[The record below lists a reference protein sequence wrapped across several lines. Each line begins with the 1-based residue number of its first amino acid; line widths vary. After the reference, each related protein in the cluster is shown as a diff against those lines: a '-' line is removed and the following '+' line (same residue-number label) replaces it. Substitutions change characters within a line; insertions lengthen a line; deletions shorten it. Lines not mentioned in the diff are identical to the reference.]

1 MHDGHGRLRR
11 LIRHALAAACLA
23 VLPATTGLAAGAAHV
38 LAITG
43 PIGPATQ
50 GYVERGI
57 EAAESEG
64 AELVLLR
71 IDTPGGLDQAMRGIV
86 KAVLAARVPVVGY
99 VAPSGARAASAG
111 TYILY
116 ATHIAAMAPA
126 TNLGSA
132 TPVSIGGGGGPFG
145 GGGGGE
151 GKPPADGDAGN
162 TGEEPVA
169 DNETAMRRKVVND
182 AVAYIRGLAERRG
195 RNADW
200 AEKAVR
206 EGASLSAGEAAERD
220 VIDLVAESTPALL
233 AAIDGRTVTVA
244 GEDVTLAASDLALI
258 EREPDWRMKLLA
270 VITNPTVA
278 YILMMIGIYGLILE
292 GYNPGSFVPGVT
304 GAICLLLAL
313 FAFQILPVN
322 FAGLA
327 LIGLGVALMVAEA
340 FAPSFG
346 ILGLGG
352 VAAFVFGS
360 IMLMDTGVP
369 GYQVPL
375 AIIGATATASAIV
388 LFLIV
393 YLFMRSRARRVAT
406 GSEGMV
412 GAVGEALEDFDG
424 RGRVFVHGEN
434 WRATADT
441 PVRRGQRVRV
451 TAVSGLTVTVVPA
464 E

>member
-1 MHDGHGRLRR
+1 MRFLSG
-11 LIRHALAAACLA
+11 LICLIALAS
-23 VLPATTGLAAGAAHV
+23 ATAAGAGQGVV
-38 LAITG
+38 LTIEG
-43 PIGPATQ
+43 PIGPATT
-50 GYVERGI
+50 GYIERGI
-57 EAAESEG
+57 EQAESEG
-64 AELVLLR
+64 ADLVLLR
-71 IDTPGGLDQAMRGIV
+71 IDTPGGLDQAMRDIV
-86 KAVLAARVPVVGY
+86 QAVLGARIPVIGY
-99 VAPSGARAASAG
+99 VSPSGARAASAG

-126 TNLGSA
+126 TSLGAA
-132 TPVSIGGGGGPFG
+132 TPVSIGGGGGPLPSPG
-145 GGGGGE
+145 GDKPSDGE
-151 GKPPADGDAGN
+151 TAEKEP
-162 TGEEPVA
+162 PVA

-206 EGASLSAGEAAERD
+206 EGASLSADEAVGRN
-220 VIDLVAESTPALL
+220 VVDLVAENERALL
-233 AAIDGRTVTVA
+233 AAVDGRKLTVA
-244 GEDVTLAASDLALI
+244 GREIQLDTAELTLV

-292 GYNPGSFVPGVT
+292 GYNPGSFVPGVV

-327 LIGLGVALMVAEA
+327 LIGLGIALMIAEA

-352 VAAFVFGS
+352 VAGFVFGS

-369 GYQVPL
+369 GYEVPM
-375 AIIGATATASAIV
+375 AIIGATATAAALV
-388 LFLIV
+388 MFLIIA
-393 YLFMRSRARRVAT
+393 LFMRSRSRRVAT
-406 GSEGMV
+406 GREGMV
-412 GAVGEALEDFDG
+412 GAVGEALSDFDG
-424 RGRVFVHGEN
+424 RGRVFVHGED
-434 WRATADT
+434 WRAVATV
-441 PVRRGQRVRV
+441 PVRRGQAVRV
-451 TAVSGLTVTVVPA
+451 TDVEGLTLTVVPMDNPG
-464 E
+464 ETTRRES

>member
-1 MHDGHGRLRR
+1 MRFLAS
-11 LIRHALAAACLA
+11 LTCLLALAWS
-23 VLPATTGLAAGAAHV
+23 GAASTAQGFV
-38 LAITG
+38 LTIDG
-43 PIGPATQ
+43 PIGPATT

-57 EAAESEG
+57 EDAENQG

-71 IDTPGGLDQAMRGIV
+71 IDTPGGLDQAMRDIV
-86 KAVLAARVPVVGY
+86 KAILASEVPVIGY
-99 VAPSGARAASAG
+99 VSPSGARAASAG

-116 ATHIAAMAPA
+116 ATHVAAMTPA

-132 TPVSIGGGGGPFG
+132 TPVSIGGGGGPMPSPG
-145 GGGGGE
+145 GKENGGKESDGGE
-151 GKPPADGDAGN
+151 EA
-162 TGEEPVA
+162 A

-206 EGASLSAGEAAERD
+206 EGASLSAEQALEQN
-220 VIDLVAESTPALL
+220 VIDLLAGDTAELMQ
-233 AAIDGRTVTVA
+233 AIDGRTVSVA
-244 GEDVTLAASDLALI
+244 GGEVELDTADLTLTEL
-258 EREPDWRMKLLA
+258 EPDWRMKLLA

-292 GYNPGSFVPGVT
+292 GYNPGTFVPGVV

-327 LIGLGVALMVAEA
+327 LLGLGIALMVAEA

-360 IMLMDTGVP
+360 VMLMDTGVP
-369 GYQVPL
+369 GYEVPL
-375 AIIGATATASAIV
+375 AIIGAVAAASALV
-388 LFLIV
+388 MFLIIA
-393 YLFMRSRARRVAT
+393 LFMRSRSRSVAT
-406 GSEGMV
+406 GREGMV
-412 GAVGEALEDFDG
+412 GAEGEALEDFEE
-424 RGRVFVHGEN
+424 RGRVFVHGES
-434 WRATADT
+434 WRATTSA
-441 PVRRGQRVRV
+441 PVARGQRVRV
-451 TAVSGLTVTVVPA
+451 TDIEGLTLTVMPIDKTG
-464 E
+464 

>member
-1 MHDGHGRLRR
+1 MRFPAG
-11 LIRHALAAACLA
+11 LICLFALASA
-23 VLPATTGLAAGAAHV
+23 PAAGAAQGVV
-38 LAITG
+38 LTIEG
-43 PIGPATQ
+43 PIGPATT
-50 GYVERGI
+50 GYVEQGI
-57 EAAESEG
+57 ADAEREG
-64 AELVLLR
+64 ADLVLLR
-71 IDTPGGLDQAMRGIV
+71 IDTPGGLDQAMRDIV
-86 KAVLAARVPVVGY
+86 KAILGAGIPVVGY

-116 ATHIAAMAPA
+116 ATHVAAMAPA
-126 TNLGSA
+126 TSLGAA
-132 TPVSIGGGGGPFG
+132 TPVSIGGGSSPMPSPGDGGDKD
-145 GGGGGE
+145 E
-151 GKPPADGDAGN
+151 DGDAAQDG
-162 TGEEPVA
+162 EPVA

-200 AEKAVR
+200 AERAVR
-206 EGASLSAGEAAERD
+206 EGVSLSANEAAAQN
-220 VIDLVAESTPALL
+220 VVDLVAESTGALL
-233 AAIDGRTVTVA
+233 AAIDGRTLAVA
-244 GEDVTLAASDLALI
+244 GGEVTLATEGLTLS

-292 GYNPGSFVPGVT
+292 GYNPGSLVPGVT

-369 GYQVPL
+369 GYEVPF
-375 AIIGATATASAIV
+375 AIIGATATAAA
-388 LFLIV
+388 LLMFLIIA
-393 YLFMRSRARRVAT
+393 LFMRSRSRRVAT

-412 GAVGEALEDFDG
+412 GAVGEALEDFEG
-424 RGRVFVHGEN
+424 HGRVFVHGEN
-434 WRATADT
+434 WRAAAAV
-441 PVRRGQRVRV
+441 PVARGQPVRV
-451 TAVSGLTVTVVPA
+451 TSVNGLTLTVTPA
-464 E
+464 GEFGATRRRES

>member
-1 MHDGHGRLRR
+1 MR
-11 LIRHALAAACLA
+11 
-23 VLPATTGLAAGAAHV
+23 LPAILISLTALLWAYGAQAGQGVV
-38 LAITG
+38 LTIEG
-43 PIGPATQ
+43 PIGPATT

-57 EAAESEG
+57 AEAESAG
-64 AELVLLR
+64 ADLVLLR
-71 IDTPGGLDQAMRGIV
+71 IDTPGGLDQAMRDIV
-86 KAVLAARVPVVGY
+86 KVILGARVPVVGY
-99 VAPSGARAASAG
+99 VSPSGARAASAG

-126 TNLGSA
+126 TSLGAA
-132 TPVSIGGGGGPFG
+132 TPVSIGGGGPLPSPKQD
-145 GGGGGE
+145 E
-151 GKPPADGDAGN
+151 KKPGDGAEDSETENA
-162 TGEEPVA
+162 PVA

-182 AVAYIRGLAERRG
+182 AVAYIRGLATQRG

-200 AEKAVR
+200 AEQAVR
-206 EGASLSAGEAAERD
+206 EGVSLSADEALEQN
-220 VIDLVAESTPALL
+220 VIDLIAESDIELL
-233 AAIDGRTVTVA
+233 AAIDGRAVTVA
-244 GEDVTLAASDLALI
+244 GNETVIDTEGLTLI

-292 GYNPGSFVPGVT
+292 GYNPGSFVPGVA

-327 LIGLGVALMVAEA
+327 LIGLGIALMIAEA

-352 VAAFVFGS
+352 IAAFVFGS

-369 GYQVPL
+369 GYEVPL
-375 AIIGATATASAIV
+375 AIIGATAAAAALV
-388 LFLIV
+388 MFLIV
-393 YLFMRSRARRVAT
+393 ALFMRSRSRRVAT

-424 RGRVFVHGEN
+424 EGRVFVHGEN
-434 WRATADT
+434 WRAVSAEPIT
-441 PVRRGQRVRV
+441 RGQAVRV
-451 TAVSGLTVTVVPA
+451 TDMRGLTLTVRS
-464 E
+464 ES

>member
-1 MHDGHGRLRR
+1 MRFPVG
-11 LIRHALAAACLA
+11 LIGLLALTVVPAVNAAQGVALT
-23 VLPATTGLAAGAAHV
+23 VE
-38 LAITG
+38 G
-43 PIGPATQ
+43 PIGPATT
-50 GYVERGI
+50 GYVEQGI
-57 EAAESEG
+57 AAAEREG

-71 IDTPGGLDQAMRGIV
+71 IDTPGGLDQAMRDIV
-86 KAVLAARVPVVGY
+86 KLVLGAGVPVVGY
-99 VAPSGARAASAG
+99 VSPSGARAASAG

-126 TNLGSA
+126 TSLGAA
-132 TPVSIGGGGGPFG
+132 TPVSIGGGGGGPLPSPG
-145 GGGGGE
+145 GDE
-151 GKPPADGDAGN
+151 KPA
-162 TGEEPVA
+162 GEEDDAAKEDTPTA

-200 AEKAVR
+200 AERAVR
-206 EGASLSAGEAAERD
+206 EGVSLSADEAVEQN
-220 VIDLVAESTPALL
+220 VVDLVAESTGALL
-233 AAIDGRTVTVA
+233 AAIDGRKVA
-244 GEDVTLAASDLALI
+244 LAGGEVTLETEGLTLN

-327 LIGLGVALMVAEA
+327 LIGLGIALMIAEA

-346 ILGLGG
+346 VLGLGG

-369 GYQVPL
+369 GYEVPF
-375 AIIGATATASAIV
+375 AIIGATATAAALV
-388 LFLIV
+388 MFLIV
-393 YLFMRSRARRVAT
+393 ALFMRSRARRVAT
-406 GSEGMV
+406 GREGMV
-412 GAVGEALEDFDG
+412 GAVGEALDDFDR

-434 WRATADT
+434 WQATAT
-441 PVRRGQRVRV
+441 APVARGQAVRV
-451 TAVSGLTVTVVPA
+451 TDVQGLTLTVTPA
-464 E
+464 DESAATTRRES